1 MTNPSI
7 QIFDNDDD
15 RFLDTLLETIIHEIE
30 EWNKTHQ
37 EKMSESM
44 QQEIIQRHCDEAAC
58 EYEEDQLFE
67 IDDWVTTLLS
77 KREKK

>member
-1 MTNPSI
+1 MTNPSM

-37 EKMSESM
+37 EKMSESI
-44 QQEIIQRHCDEAAC
+44 QREIIERQCQETGC

-67 IDDWVTTLLS
+67 IEDWVTTLLS
-77 KREKK
+77 KREK